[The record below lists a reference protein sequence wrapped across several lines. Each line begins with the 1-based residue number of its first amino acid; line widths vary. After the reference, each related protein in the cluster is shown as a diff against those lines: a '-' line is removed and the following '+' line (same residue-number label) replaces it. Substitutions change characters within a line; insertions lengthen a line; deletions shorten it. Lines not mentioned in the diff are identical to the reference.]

1 VELQGQF
8 LCSDGRYSEAK
19 TLLHEIL
26 ENNEKTREQN
36 HLETLTSL
44 ASLACTYQ
52 CQRRWMAVEM
62 QVQVMETKKS
72 VLGLKHRNALTSI
85 TNLTSILVIG
95 ATNGAEKLE
104 VQVME
109 TMEAVLGP
117 EHPSTLTNMD
127 NLAY

>member
-1 VELQGQF
+1 
-8 LCSDGRYSEAK
+8 
-19 TLLHEIL
+19 
-26 ENNEKTREQN
+26 
-36 HLETLTSL
+36 
-44 ASLACTYQ
+44 
-52 CQRRWMAVEM
+52 MAVEM